1 MSWPMAKLGD
11 VLKNVQPGFASGKDL
26 EDGTLQVR
34 MNNVKPDGSWDWSK
48 KRIVPATDK
57 QIEKYS
63 LEVGDVLF
71 NATNSA
77 EQVGKSALYSTIV
90 ENNVCFSNHFLRLRT
105 DNKRLLPQYLVRYL
119 SYLWRIRVFE
129 NMVDAWVNQ
138 ATVRREDFLN
148 LEIPLP
154 PLDEQKRI
162 AAILDKADAIRQKR
176 KQAIVLADEF
186 LRSVFLEMFGDPMS
200 NPKGW
205 EVKPLG
211 SMILKGPTNGLYK
224 PSSSYGSGCRIL
236 RIDGFYDGEL
246 VGEDK
251 LKRVELSEDELVKY
265 LLPARSV
272 VINRVNS
279 PEYLGKC
286 AFVENLSESTVFESN
301 MMNFIVDENLI
312 NPRFLVMQLQ
322 MPNIKKQIQTRAKHA
337 VNQSSINQ
345 QDVKGF
351 DLLVPP
357 INIQNKYE
365 SIVEALKK
373 NRNALVDHQ
382 DKSFGLFSSLSQKA
396 FSGQL

>member
-1 MSWPMAKLGD
+1 MSWPMVSIKSVAK
-11 VLKNVQPGFASGKDL
+11 VTTGK
-26 EDGTLQVR
+26 T
-34 MNNVKPDGSWDWSK
+34 PSK
-48 KRIVPATDK
+48 KVEEYFGGHIPFISPAELGNGQFVSPAKQTLTEAGAAQIKLVPKNSVLVCCIGSLGKLAIADQTLGTNQQINSVTFDEKLVFPKYGYYALSRLKPILESIAPATTVA
-57 QIEKYS
+57 IVS
-63 LEVGDVLF
+63 
-71 NATNSA
+71 
-77 EQVGKSALYSTIV
+77 KS
-90 ENNVCFSNHFLRLRT
+90 
-105 DNKRLLPQYLVRYL
+105 K
-119 SYLWRIRVFE
+119 FE
-129 NMVDAWVNQ
+129 
-138 ATVRREDFLN
+138 E

-176 KQAIVLADEF
+176 KHAIALADEF

>member
-1 MSWPMAKLGD
+1 MSWPMVKLGD
-11 VLKNVQPGFASGKDL
+11 VCTITMGQAPKGDTYNDEGNGIALIAGAGDFGLSTPQP
-26 EDGTLQVR
+26 
-34 MNNVKPDGSWDWSK
+34 K
-48 KRIVPATDK
+48 KYTTAANK
-57 QIEKYS
+57 LSQ
-63 LEVGDVLF
+63 VGDLILCIR
-71 NATNSA
+71 ATIGDLNWSDEEYCLGRGVA
-77 EQVGKSALYSTIV
+77 GLRPNLELDKNYLWYFITANKQELAAKGTGSTFKQVSRSIV
-90 ENNVCFSNHFLRLRT
+90 E
-105 DNKRLLPQYLVRYL
+105 DWQ
-119 SYLWRIRVFE
+119 
-129 NMVDAWVNQ
+129 
-138 ATVRREDFLN
+138 
-148 LEIPLP
+148 IPLP
-154 PLDEQKRI
+154 PLEEQKRI

-176 KQAIVLADEF
+176 KQAIALADEF
-186 LRSVFLEMFGDPMS
+186 LRSVFLEMFGDPVT

-357 INIQNKYE
+357 IELQNKYE

-373 NRNALVDHQ
+373 NRNALIDHQ